1 MDLYIG
7 MSKPQRIKTLR
18 IPKIQ
23 YILWIFQ
30 QESIFFSDEHFLKN
44 RNTLTR
50 VKFRDD
56 KESYW
61 LVIRMLLAILR
72 SRLCTLRT
80 SAQLLLTTLLYWL
93 AWALSFFSSRI
104 CRACNNIANTSGDSI
119 RIFSKW
125 CACSFLVLGCLRERE
140 WRVSSSKRMLIAYR
154 WIMMIVW
161 KTKQNWVSA
170 LTGKSMR
177 SIFRNYWLTTS
188 FSVFPSHLK
197 CRSKNISY
205 FTTGQKC
212 MIHVAVLVEV

>member
-23 YILWIFQ
+23 YILWIFH

-93 AWALSFFSSRI
+93 AWALSFFFFSDLSSLQQYSKCVR
-104 CRACNNIANTSGDSI
+104 RFRRNILKVVCLLLSSI
-119 RIFSKW
+119 GLLEGERME
-125 CACSFLVLGCLRERE
+125 SFFIEAHVDCVSLNHDD
-140 WRVSSSKRMLIAYR
+140 RVE
-154 WIMMIVW
+154 
-161 KTKQNWVSA
+161 N
-170 LTGKSMR
+170 
-177 SIFRNYWLTTS
+177 
-188 FSVFPSHLK
+188 
-197 CRSKNISY
+197 
-205 FTTGQKC
+205 
-212 MIHVAVLVEV
+212 